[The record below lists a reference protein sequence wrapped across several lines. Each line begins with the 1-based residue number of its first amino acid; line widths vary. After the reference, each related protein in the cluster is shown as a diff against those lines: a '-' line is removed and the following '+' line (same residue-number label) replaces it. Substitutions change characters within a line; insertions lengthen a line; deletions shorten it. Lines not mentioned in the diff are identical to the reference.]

1 MRLMKGL
8 SVAIV
13 EHLHRIDVFGGLSRE
28 EIGPLFKGVQ
38 EREYPSGA
46 FLYSPGDSGERLFVL
61 KTGRVDIYRLTPTGK
76 RLIVR
81 RLAAGTIFGEMGLL
95 GQSLQGCF
103 AEATEQCL
111 VCIATREHLLGVLR
125 QHPEVAL
132 RILEVVGNHLRQT
145 EDRLEQALFSPVQQR
160 LANFLLTNM
169 DSSSGTVAGYT
180 HEEIGDTIGALRPTV
195 TETLCL
201 LRDQGLVAV
210 ERKRIR
216 VTNRDK
222 LQEIAQGA
230 DAR

>member
-1 MRLMKGL
+1 MKGL
-8 SVAIV
+8 SATIV
-13 EHLHRIDVFGGLSRE
+13 EHLHRVDVFSGMSRE
-28 EIGPLFKGVQ
+28 EIGPLFTGVQ
-38 EREYPSGA
+38 EREYPQGA
-46 FLYSPGDSGERLFVL
+46 LLFSPDDPGERLFVL
-61 KTGRVDIYRLTPTGK
+61 KKGRVDIYRLTPAGK

-103 AEATEQCL
+103 AEAAEQCL
-111 VCIATREHLLGVLR
+111 VCIASREHLLKVLG
-125 QHPEVAL
+125 QHPDVAL

-169 DSSSGTVAGYT
+169 DPSTSMIAGYT

-201 LRDQGLVAV
+201 LRNQGLVEV

-216 VTNRDK
+216 VTNRGR
-222 LQEIAQGA
+222 LEEIAQGE
-230 DAR
+230 